1 MESEFIAADGTL
13 AEADASTYLKR
24 VLRLSSLP
32 AIAGGLWRF
41 APLPGFSFT
50 YRSLFISTR
59 KILGRFFEF
68 HFGCLRPR
76 YNIVTSN
83 GSDGCVYF

>member
-41 APLPGFSFT
+41 APLPGFSVLC
-50 YRSLFISTR
+50 RSVSSTIR
-59 KILGRFFEF
+59 KVLSRLSEF
-68 HFGCLRPR
+68 HFD
-76 YNIVTSN
+76 YT
-83 GSDGCVYF
+83 